1 MGQKQEGIPM
11 KQQISLQQ
19 YRAIDLGILGVSMA
33 VSQLLIQFAVS
44 VWFPGQLYVV
54 SPVAIIVALVM
65 MRWGPWTAIHAA
77 LGGVLYAYFSGG
89 QWQHFLIYG
98 LGNAACLLALV
109 MIRLLGKEK
118 IRLSAVNTVIFGL
131 LVQALML
138 AGRAGVAALLGFKP
152 GECLGFITTDA
163 LSLLFTG
170 CVIWGIRRVDG
181 LFEDQIH
188 YLLRVQS
195 EQSTEGREQL

>member
-1 MGQKQEGIPM
+1 M
-11 KQQISLQQ
+11 KQQISLSQ
-19 YRAIDLGILGVSMA
+19 YRSIDLIILA
-33 VSQLLIQFAVS
+33 VVMVVCQFAIHMAVS
-44 VWFPGQLYVV
+44 VWFQGKMHMLYLI
-54 SPVAIIVALVM
+54 SPVAVIAALVM
-65 MRWGPWTAIHAA
+65 MRWGPWSAIHAA

>member
-1 MGQKQEGIPM
+1 M
-11 KQQISLQQ
+11 KQQISLSQ
-19 YRAIDLGILGVSMA
+19 YRNIDLIILAVVMAICQFAIHMA
-33 VSQLLIQFAVS
+33 VT
-44 VWFPGQLYVV
+44 VWFDGKMHMLYLI
-54 SPVAIIVALVM
+54 SPVAVMVTLVM
-65 MRWGPWTAIHAA
+65 MRWGPWSAIHAVA
-77 LGGVLYAYFSGG
+77 GGVLYAYLSGG
-89 QWQHFLIYG
+89 SLQHILIYG
-98 LGNAACLLALV
+98 AGNALAMLALV

-118 IRLSAVNTVIFGL
+118 IRLSAVCSVIFGL

-138 AGRAGVAALLGFKP
+138 LGRAGVAALMGFEL
-152 GECLGFITTDA
+152 GECLGFITTDS

-170 CVIWGIRRVDG
+170 CVIWGIRRIDG